1 MKIFSLKNGALGVLF
16 ILLLVNVFLVFEKPG
31 NNSFVENN
39 SMSCVDTI
47 LLKNILRN
55 LPLKLICEGTFMPE
69 GTIAIDYKGNT
80 CKIEDIFGNR
90 HISLVIRYSS
100 GNCQTCITDLINLLK
115 ECVPEKVLSNNV
127 IFLLRNFEN
136 RELKKME
143 LLHQLGSKIYKVDE
157 LITNIDYENIPY
169 FFCVDYN
176 GTILNVFIPIN
187 SYSSITELYLKEISK
202 CLK

>member
-1 MKIFSLKNGALGVLF
+1 
-16 ILLLVNVFLVFEKPG
+16 
-31 NNSFVENN
+31 
-39 SMSCVDTI
+39 
-47 LLKNILRN
+47 
-55 LPLKLICEGTFMPE
+55 
-69 GTIAIDYKGNT
+69 
-80 CKIEDIFGNR
+80 
-90 HISLVIRYSS
+90 
-100 GNCQTCITDLINLLK
+100 
-115 ECVPEKVLSNNV
+115 
-127 IFLLRNFEN
+127 
-136 RELKKME
+136 ME